1 MSAPTTIPAP
11 AAGAGRDDAVVF
23 IAPPSQRPLLAA
35 LADLSSAGLLAP
47 FHWLES
53 VPDPGAD
60 RAFRDPLMV
69 GVSEGRTSTIPYS
82 RAVNRYGLVTVRLIV
97 VVPVGHPA
105 DDALSA
111 TAELHYQGLGIT
123 SGAVR
128 QCLRVL
134 VPWSEDPVP
143 ADLGHQGWS
152 NVMLSPES
160 TADPAYSANGWWQ
173 SPERVAGAAA
183 VGLAAQAGICGAVT
197 RTPAD
202 ERPASGSTYVEVA
215 RTFVRVTDASAV
227 EDELRGMVTD
237 VDAHYPLPI
246 RGDTRQWVPAYPDP
260 EERVLGAARAW
271 HDRHKSA
278 LRRSL
283 VQMPARVTR
292 RAMGARQAIVMFF
305 SFLGKALVGAPV
317 DWLRARLRAA
327 KTAIARSVKETVF
340 GEGSQVR
347 IVVGG
352 VDDTGRPVGWWELA
366 AAAAG
371 AGAAMPE
378 QDFKRA
384 AVAATRDFGALWQ
397 DLLDGSFALLGGSGC
412 ENLGLK
418 PYEGYVPDRDAVAPA
433 VSGRA
438 GRFTIDHGLGDV
450 PAGTVLNAWDA
461 LEIDRVARMLQQVAV
476 SQDAQAR
483 VAYEHLGRL
492 EQWKRSHGQRFIPL
506 LGRALATIFQ
516 ETRRDISSISEE
528 LRTLVDQ
535 DPGPALERRQSTLAK
550 ILLTGLI
557 ILILA
562 VLTPII
568 LTLLKA
574 ISWKAAGLMVT
585 LALVVWFAVSVLI
598 FIRRQQEVF
607 QILMR
612 AEEREQ
618 RIPLLTANLRLAVE
632 DLAAQGAAYSQFD
645 AWATVVTAFLADPL
659 GERDTARTAREHET
673 VLPESLQ
680 RVVVEAAQ
688 GHVDDVAAELR
699 SRVFQVGWLNE
710 AWGMVWATVK
720 DDLTPDQRTRLNNR
734 QLDLFTESGK
744 PGSALRNWADA
755 LVAKGVRSSA
765 GAGHW
770 ARCLELLGDP
780 DGPRLDLRVPMP
792 DGSWRLVS
800 DYRRDLESPTSRS
813 VVTDVLGPVARSG
826 GSALIAPKGH
836 WFCESHDGLSETM
849 LLADSTVPLAP
860 TAFIYPEP
868 ERARSDFRLDEP
880 DYAAGIRAAGAAVEP
895 VTASFDPPAGPSG
908 LLEY

>member
-82 RAVNRYGLVTVRLIV
+82 RAVNRYGLATVRLIV

-260 EERVLGAARAW
+260 GERVLGAARAW
-271 HDRHKSA
+271 HQRHQSA
-278 LRRSL
+278 LRRPL
-283 VQMPARVTR
+283 AQMPARAART
-292 RAMGARQAIVMFF
+292 MGAWQAITMFF
-305 SFLGKALVGAPV
+305 SFLGKALAGAPV
-317 DWLRARLRAA
+317 DWLRSRIRAA
-327 KTAIARSVKETVF
+327 KTTIARSVSATVF

-347 IVVGG
+347 VVVGG
-352 VDDTGRPVGWWELA
+352 VDDTGRPAGWWELA

-378 QDFKRA
+378 QDFGRA

-397 DLLDGSFALLGGSGC
+397 DMLDGSFALLGGSGC
-412 ENLGLK
+412 ENLGLN

-433 VSGRA
+433 VSGEH
-438 GRFTIDHGLGDV
+438 GRFAIDQNLGDV
-450 PAGTVLNAWDA
+450 SAGTALNAWDA
-461 LEIDRVARMLQQVAV
+461 LEIDRVARMLQQVAA
-476 SQDAQAR
+476 SQDPRAR
-483 VAYEHLGRL
+483 AAREHLGRL
-492 EQWKRSHGQRFIPL
+492 EQWKQSQERRFIPL
-506 LGRALATIFQ
+506 LGRSLAMTFNK
-516 ETRRDISSISEE
+516 TREDIISISRE
-528 LRTLVDQ
+528 LRALVDQ
-535 DPGPALERRQSTLAK
+535 DPGAALERRQSALAR
-550 ILLTGLI
+550 ILRAGLI
-557 ILILA
+557 ILLLVILA
-562 VLTPII
+562 PLVLA
-568 LTLLKA
+568 LLKA
-574 ISWKAAGLMVT
+574 ISWKTVAIVSAA
-585 LALVVWFAVSVLI
+585 ALVVWFIVSVLI
-598 FIRRQQEVF
+598 FVRRQQEVF
-607 QILMR
+607 QILMH

-645 AWATVVTAFLADPL
+645 AWAAIATAFLADPL
-659 GERDTARTAREHET
+659 GERDMVRTAREHET

-680 RVVVEAAQ
+680 RVVVEAEP
-688 GHVDDVAAELR
+688 GHVADVAAELR
-699 SRVFQVGWLNE
+699 SYVFQVGWLRE
-710 AWGMVWATVK
+710 AWEAVRAAVK

-734 QLDLFTESGK
+734 QLNLFTESGAS
-744 PGSALRNWADA
+744 GSALRNWADA
-755 LVAKGVRSSA
+755 LTAKGVRSTC
-765 GAGHW
+765 GADHW
-770 ARCLELLGDP
+770 ARCLELLGGES
-780 DGPRLDLRVPMP
+780 GPRLDLHVPMP
-792 DGSWRLVS
+792 DGARRLVA
-800 DYRRDLESPTSRS
+800 DYRRDLEAPTSRS
-813 VVTDVLGPVARSG
+813 VVTDVLGPMARSG
-826 GSALIAPKGH
+826 GSALTAPAGH

-849 LLADSTVPLAP
+849 LLVDSTDPLAP
-860 TAFIYPEP
+860 TDFIYPAP
-868 ERARSDFRLDEP
+868 ERARPDFTMDEP
-880 DYAAGIRAAGAAVEP
+880 DYASAIRPSQPADAGSGSP
-895 VTASFDPPAGPSG
+895 DPFAGP
-908 LLEY
+908 LEY

>member
-82 RAVNRYGLVTVRLIV
+82 RAVNRYGLATVRLIV

-260 EERVLGAARAW
+260 GERVLGAARAW
-271 HDRHKSA
+271 HQRHQSA
-278 LRRSL
+278 LRRPL
-283 VQMPARVTR
+283 AQMPARAART
-292 RAMGARQAIVMFF
+292 MGAWQAITMFF
-305 SFLGKALVGAPV
+305 SFLGKALAGAPV
-317 DWLRARLRAA
+317 DWLRSRIRAA
-327 KTAIARSVKETVF
+327 KTTIARSVSATVF

-347 IVVGG
+347 VVVGG
-352 VDDTGRPVGWWELA
+352 VDDTGRPAGWWELA

-378 QDFKRA
+378 QDFGRA

-412 ENLGLK
+412 ENLGLN

-433 VSGRA
+433 ASGGH
-438 GRFTIDHGLGDV
+438 GRFTIDQNLGDV
-450 PAGTVLNAWDA
+450 SAGTTLNAWDA
-461 LEIDRVARMLQQVAV
+461 LEIDRVARMLQQVAA
-476 SQDAQAR
+476 SQDPRAR
-483 VAYEHLGRL
+483 AAREHLGRL
-492 EQWKRSHGQRFIPL
+492 EQWKQSQERRFIPL
-506 LGRALATIFQ
+506 LGRSLAMTFNK
-516 ETRRDISSISEE
+516 TREDIISISRE
-528 LRTLVDQ
+528 LRALVDQ
-535 DPGPALERRQSTLAK
+535 DPGAALERRQSALAR
-550 ILLTGLI
+550 ILRAGLI
-557 ILILA
+557 ILLLVILA
-562 VLTPII
+562 PLVLA
-568 LTLLKA
+568 LLKA
-574 ISWKAAGLMVT
+574 ISWKTVAIVSAV
-585 LALVVWFAVSVLI
+585 ALVVWFIVSVLI
-598 FIRRQQEVF
+598 FVRRQQEVF
-607 QILMR
+607 QILMH

-645 AWATVVTAFLADPL
+645 AWAAIATAFLADPL
-659 GERDTARTAREHET
+659 GERDMVRTAREHET

-680 RVVVEAAQ
+680 RVVVEAEP
-688 GHVDDVAAELR
+688 GHVADVAAELR
-699 SRVFQVGWLNE
+699 SYVFQVGWLRE
-710 AWGMVWATVK
+710 AWEAVRAAVK

-734 QLDLFTESGK
+734 QLNLFTESGAS
-744 PGSALRNWADA
+744 GSALRNWADA
-755 LVAKGVRSSA
+755 LTAKGVRSTC
-765 GAGHW
+765 GADHW
-770 ARCLELLGDP
+770 ARCLELLGGES
-780 DGPRLDLRVPMP
+780 GPRLDLHVPMP
-792 DGSWRLVS
+792 DGARRLVA
-800 DYRRDLESPTSRS
+800 DYRRDLEAPTSRS
-813 VVTDVLGPVARSG
+813 VVTDVLGPMARSG
-826 GSALIAPKGH
+826 GSALTAPAGH

-849 LLADSTVPLAP
+849 LLVDSTDPLAP
-860 TAFIYPEP
+860 TDFIYPAP
-868 ERARSDFRLDEP
+868 ERARPDFTMDEP
-880 DYAAGIRAAGAAVEP
+880 DYASAIRPSQPADAGSG
-895 VTASFDPPAGPSG
+895 SQDPFAGP
-908 LLEY
+908 LEY